1 MNTRTGEL
9 LTLEERTQIIDECD
23 AALCDFIAVEQS
35 EMTKKQRQTHQVSL
49 HDRRSTL
56 GRKLTVHRRKNYNTR
71 RR

>member
-23 AALCDFIAVEQS
+23 AAIRFIAVEQS

-49 HDRRSTL
+49 HDHRSTL
-56 GRKLTVHRRKNYNTR
+56 GRKLTNARQRNYNTR